1 MGKYI
6 IIIEAAKAPQIFIDD
21 LIPNV
26 GKVIELKAET
36 LPNRV
41 DVAWLMTRYPF
52 SRKII
57 LEKLRD
63 YNKGTDSKHL
73 YDPQDV
79 MPVLNEL
86 NAVSTKRGAG
96 RKN

>member
-21 LIPNV
+21 EIPNI
-26 GKVIELKAET
+26 GKVVELKAET
-36 LPNRV
+36 LPARV
-41 DVAWLMTRYPF
+41 DVAWLMARYPF

-73 YDPQDV
+73 YDPQEV
-79 MPVLNEL
+79 MPLLNEL
-86 NAVSTKRGAG
+86 RSVRNTRGAN